1 MEPVGSEWRRDLPLG
16 RIIDCG
22 VGKAGRKQADLLGGS
37 EQGGKGE
44 DSWVV
49 GEVRESMFVGC

>member
-1 MEPVGSEWRRDLPLG
+1 MG